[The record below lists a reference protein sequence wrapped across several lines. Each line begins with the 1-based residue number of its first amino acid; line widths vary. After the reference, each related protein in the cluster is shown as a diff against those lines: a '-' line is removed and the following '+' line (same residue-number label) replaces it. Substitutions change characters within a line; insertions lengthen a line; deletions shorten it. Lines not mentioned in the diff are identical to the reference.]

1 MHQRTSVLGPPSSLT
16 SLSGSLLSTSYTPH
30 EKLEKDDYPGVR
42 FWTRADW
49 TELDD
54 TADANEDLGRG
65 MRFLE
70 DEDGCVITP
79 TRASLIR
86 DQARSIWNQIS
97 ASNASLLPTS
107 WGQAGLDL
115 RQLFNKQMRA
125 EFKEFQYCEADW
137 KSKAFATEYYPSWY
151 RKHAN
156 GCKLKLEDS
165 GVRPDATGIKS
176 RKRPPTSKLN
186 PARKKAKLS
195 TTPEWLSSTPIDL
208 SSDSSDISAQSTPLP
223 DLVAAQIDTLDTL
236 SDVAKGKQRAEF
248 KVPDPL

>member
-1 MHQRTSVLGPPSSLT
+1 MHLRTSVSGPPSIHT
-16 SLSGSLLSTSYTPH
+16 SLSGSSLSTSYTPH

-49 TELDD
+49 TEFDD
-54 TADANEDLGRG
+54 NADASEDLGRG

-97 ASNASLLPTS
+97 ASNSSLLPTS

-115 RQLFNKQMRA
+115 RQLFNKQMCA

-137 KSKAFATEYYPSWY
+137 KAKAFATEYYPNWY

-156 GCKLKLEDS
+156 GCKIKSEDS

-176 RKRPPTSKLN
+176 RKRPPTSK
-186 PARKKAKLS
+186 PDSARKKAKLS
-195 TTPEWLSSTPIDL
+195 TTPEWSSSTPVDL
-208 SSDSSDISAQSTPLP
+208 SNASLDISAQSTPLP
-223 DLVAAQIDTLDTL
+223 DLVATQINSSDSL
-236 SDVAKGKQRAEF
+236 SRIAKGKQRADF

>member
-1 MHQRTSVLGPPSSLT
+1 MHLRTSVSGIPSILT
-16 SLSGSLLSTSYTPH
+16 GLSGTRH
-30 EKLEKDDYPGVR
+30 EKLEKDDYPCIR

-49 TELDD
+49 TEFDD
-54 TADANEDLGRG
+54 NMDVNEDLGRG

-86 DQARSIWNQIS
+86 DQARSIWNQIG

-137 KSKAFATEYYPSWY
+137 KAKAFATEYYPNWY

-156 GCKLKLEDS
+156 SKVKSEDS
-165 GVRPDATGIKS
+165 GVLPDATSSKP
-176 RKRPPTSKLN
+176 RKRPPISKPD

-195 TTPEWLSSTPIDL
+195 TTPEWSFSTPVDL
-208 SSDSSDISAQSTPLP
+208 SNDSSDISALSTPDP
-223 DLVAAQIDTLDTL
+223 VAAQIDSSITL
-236 SDVAKGKQRAEF
+236 SHVAKGKQRAEF

>member
-1 MHQRTSVLGPPSSLT
+1 MHLRTSVSPSILT
-16 SLSGSLLSTSYTPH
+16 SLSSSSLSTSYTPH
-30 EKLEKDDYPGVR
+30 EKLEKDDYPSVQ

-49 TELDD
+49 TKFDD
-54 TADANEDLGRG
+54 NTDASEDLGRG

-79 TRASLIR
+79 TRASLIH

-97 ASNASLLPTS
+97 ASNSSLLPTS

-137 KSKAFATEYYPSWY
+137 KAKAFATEYYPNWY

-156 GCKLKLEDS
+156 GYKVKSEDS
-165 GVRPDATGIKS
+165 GVRPDTTGIKS
-176 RKRPPTSKLN
+176 HKRPLTFKPGS
-186 PARKKAKLS
+186 ARKKAKLS
-195 TTPEWLSSTPIDL
+195 TTPKWSSSVPVDL
-208 SSDSSDISAQSTPLP
+208 SSGSLDISAQSTPTP
-223 DLVAAQIDTLDTL
+223 DLVAAHINPSDSL
-236 SDVAKGKQRAEF
+236 SHITKGKQHADFE
-248 KVPDPL
+248 VPDPL